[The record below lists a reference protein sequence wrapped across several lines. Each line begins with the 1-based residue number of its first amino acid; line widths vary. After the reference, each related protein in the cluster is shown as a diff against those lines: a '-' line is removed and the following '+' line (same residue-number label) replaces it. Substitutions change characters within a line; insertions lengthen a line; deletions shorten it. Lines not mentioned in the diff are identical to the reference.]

1 MRVADWL
8 DELGLGEYTRLFE
21 ENAISAD
28 LLADLSADDLKEL
41 GIVKLGH
48 RKKILAA
55 IAEFKPSGAKPTP
68 RGADGRPTFWTEGE
82 RRQVTVLFAD
92 LAGYTELS
100 GRLDA
105 EETHRLLN
113 AFFAAVDGI
122 ISSYGG
128 RVDKHIGD
136 SVMAVFGAPVAH
148 SDDPERTIRAA
159 LDIHRAMP
167 ELVKTLGQGL
177 SVHIG
182 IASGQVVASE
192 TGSAAHHEYTVTG
205 ESVNLASRLSD
216 LARAGETLVS
226 GAHYNAV
233 AHLIYGE
240 GLGETEVEGLAR
252 RVEVWRVTGLRIQTA
267 PRSLPFVG
275 RNAELGQFTAA
286 VDACVETQRGET
298 IYVRGEPG
306 IGKTRLVE
314 VFQTIAESKG
324 FERHKGLVLDFGVGK
339 GQDAVGLIVR
349 SLLALP
355 PAAGTQ
361 ERQQFGETAI
371 QNKALAPEGRV
382 FIYDLLDV
390 PHPPDQRALFDAMDN
405 AERNRGRRETIAALI
420 RHAARNAPLLI
431 VIEDLHWAS
440 PSTILD
446 AAAIAAT
453 TRQSPTLLVMTSR
466 IEGDPIAQG
475 QTWRAAAQGAPL
487 MRIDLAPLHEDEAKH
502 LAAKIINVNTQFA
515 ESCIERAEGNPLFL
529 EQLLRSA
536 EESAQNRVPGSIQ
549 SIVLARMDSLE
560 ALDREAIQAASVVGQ
575 RFSLDLLRHLI
586 ESPHYACAGLID
598 HCLARPEGNDFLFA
612 HALIQEGVYASLLG
626 PRLRDLHLKAAAWY
640 ASRDLGLRAEHL
652 DRAGD
657 ATAPMAY
664 AEAARALAAQLHLE
678 RALELVDRGLALAN
692 TSDERYALLVQ
703 QGELLQE
710 SGHPADSVSSYQAAL
725 EVAADDRGRCRA
737 WIGLAAGKRVTDDYE
752 GALAA
757 LDKAQ
762 SAAQAQGL
770 EQELSQV
777 HYYRGNLY
785 FPLGKVEECRHE
797 HQQAFDR
804 ARSAGSFEDEARAL
818 SGLGDAYYSMGR
830 MLTAL
835 EHFQQCIDL
844 CRLHGFARIETGNQY
859 MIAWTRMYRNEIE
872 ESLEDGLDSIRAA
885 HRVRYKRAEM
895 VAHLTAARTCVEL
908 AEFDD
913 VEHHV
918 AQGLALVESLGAN
931 RFKPF
936 FVIFL
941 TRARLAKRGFQ
952 PETVSM
958 VRDALEVAQE
968 TGIHFIG
975 PWVNSTLA
983 LSAIDRDESEGAL
996 AQGERLLANR
1006 CVGHNYFAFYCD
1018 AMEVALRHQAWDA
1031 VDRYARALQEYMTPE
1046 PLPLCEF
1053 QIKRAKTLA
1062 RAAGQGIPPQL
1073 RQELLDLEREA
1084 RSKRLLNALPE
1095 IVLALEGS
1103 A

>member
-1 MRVADWL
+1 
-8 DELGLGEYTRLFE
+8 
-21 ENAISAD
+21 
-28 LLADLSADDLKEL
+28 
-41 GIVKLGH
+41 
-48 RKKILAA
+48 
-55 IAEFKPSGAKPTP
+55 
-68 RGADGRPTFWTEGE
+68 
-82 RRQVTVLFAD
+82 
-92 LAGYTELS
+92 
-100 GRLDA
+100 
-105 EETHRLLN
+105 
-113 AFFAAVDGI
+113 
-122 ISSYGG
+122 
-128 RVDKHIGD
+128 
-136 SVMAVFGAPVAH
+136 
-148 SDDPERTIRAA
+148 
-159 LDIHRAMP
+159 
-167 ELVKTLGQGL
+167 
-177 SVHIG
+177 
-182 IASGQVVASE
+182 
-192 TGSAAHHEYTVTG
+192 
-205 ESVNLASRLSD
+205 
-216 LARAGETLVS
+216 
-226 GAHYNAV
+226 
-233 AHLIYGE
+233 
-240 GLGETEVEGLAR
+240 
-252 RVEVWRVTGLRIQTA
+252 
-267 PRSLPFVG
+267 
-275 RNAELGQFTAA
+275 
-286 VDACVETQRGET
+286 
-298 IYVRGEPG
+298 VRGEPG

-314 VFQTIAESKG
+314 EFQTIAESKN
-324 FERHKGLVLDFGVGK
+324 FACHRGLVLDFGVGK
-339 GQDAVGLIVR
+339 GQDAVRSIVR
-349 SLLALP
+349 SLLNL
-355 PAAGTQ
+355 PAAAGKR
-361 ERQQFGETAI
+361 ERQQVGDAAI
-371 QNKALAPEGRV
+371 HNKALEAEARM

-390 PHPPDQRALFDAMDN
+390 PQPPEQRPLVDAMDN
-405 AERNRGRRETIAALI
+405 AERNRGRRETIAALAQ
-420 RHAARNAPLLI
+420 HAASKVPILI
-431 VIEDLHWAS
+431 VVEDLHWAN

-446 AAAIAAT
+446 VAAIATT
-453 TRQSPTLLVMTSR
+453 TRRCPILLVMTSR

-475 QTWRAAAQGAPL
+475 RTWRAAAEEAPL
-487 MRIDLAPLHEDEAKH
+487 MSIDLAPLHEDEAKH
-502 LAAKIINVNTQFA
+502 LAARIINVNTQFA

-536 EESAQNRVPGSIQ
+536 EESAQDRVPGSIH

-575 RFSLDLLRHLI
+575 RFPLDLLRHLI
-586 ESPHYACAGLID
+586 ESPHYSCAGLID
-598 HCLARPEGNDFLFA
+598 HCLVRPDGKDFLFA
-612 HALIQEGVYASLLG
+612 HALIQEGVYASLLRS
-626 PRLRDLHLKAAAWY
+626 RLRDLHLMAAAWY
-640 ASRDLGLRAEHL
+640 ASRDLDLRAEHL

-664 AEAARALAAQLHLE
+664 AEAARVQAERLHLE
-678 RALELVDRGLALAN
+678 RALELADRGLALAN
-692 TSDERYALLVQ
+692 VADQRYNLLVQ
-703 QGELLQE
+703 RGELLRE
-710 SGHPADSVSSYQAAL
+710 SGYAADSASSYQAAL
-725 EVAADDRGRCRA
+725 EVAADDRQRCQA

-762 SAAQAQGL
+762 AAARAQGL

-785 FPLGKVEECRHE
+785 FPLGKVEECLHE

-818 SGLGDAYYSMGR
+818 SGLGDAYYSLGR

-835 EHFQQCIDL
+835 EHYRQCVDL
-844 CRLHGFARIETGNQY
+844 CRGHGLARIETGNQY
-859 MIAWTRMYRNEIE
+859 MIAWTRMYRTEIE
-872 ESLEDGLDSIRAA
+872 ESLEDGLESIRAA
-885 HRVRYKRAEM
+885 HRVRYQRAEM
-895 VAHLTAARTCVEL
+895 VARLSTARTCVEL

-941 TRARLAKRGFQ
+941 ARARLAKRGFQ

-975 PWVNSTLA
+975 PWVHSTLA
-983 LSAIDRDESEGAL
+983 LAAIDRGESEGAL
-996 AQGERLLANR
+996 EQGERLLASR

-1031 VDRYARALQEYMTPE
+1031 VDRYARALQEYMTSE

-1062 RAAGQGIPPQL
+1062 QAAGQRNRPQL

-1095 IVLALEGS
+1095 IVRALEQF